1 MTAVIYA
8 RYSSDNQREES
19 IEGQIRECTDYAEK
33 NGITVIKHYIDTT
46 VFAKLPAFKVIFQS
60 ILHVSRPPS
69 TRMGGDAAAWRG
81 ETVENFPLEV
91 LSSANPVLSSADE
104 PVQRG
109 ADEHNQRLCSLQVL
123 LIKTLNRNNS
133 CVYASYQIFV

>member
-1 MTAVIYA
+1 MNHAAAAVDFLIQLY
-8 RYSSDNQREES
+8 
-19 IEGQIRECTDYAEK
+19 
-33 NGITVIKHYIDTT
+33 TT

-69 TRMGGDAAAWRG
+69 TKMGGDAAAWMG
-81 ETVENFPLEV
+81 ETVENFPLE
-91 LSSANPVLSSADE
+91 AFSSADE

>member
-1 MTAVIYA
+1 MEIMLSHLGVGVTYDALDGLNIHA
-8 RYSSDNQREES
+8 Q
-19 IEGQIRECTDYAEK
+19 CL
-33 NGITVIKHYIDTT
+33 HTT

-60 ILHVSRPPS
+60 ILYVSRPPS
-69 TRMGGDAAAWRG
+69 TKMGGDAAAWMG
-81 ETVENFPLEV
+81 ETVENVPLEA

-104 PVQRG
+104 PMQRG

-133 CVYASYQIFV
+133 CVYASYQIFCVILYSFWGMC

>member
-1 MTAVIYA
+1 MAFQMNHAAAAVDFLIQLY
-8 RYSSDNQREES
+8 
-19 IEGQIRECTDYAEK
+19 
-33 NGITVIKHYIDTT
+33 TT

-69 TRMGGDAAAWRG
+69 TRMGGVAAAWMG
-81 ETVENFPLEV
+81 ETVENFPLED

-123 LIKTLNRNNS
+123 LIKTLNQNNS

>member
-1 MTAVIYA
+1 MNHAAAAVDFLIQLY
-8 RYSSDNQREES
+8 
-19 IEGQIRECTDYAEK
+19 
-33 NGITVIKHYIDTT
+33 TT

-69 TRMGGDAAAWRG
+69 TRMGGGTAAWLG
-81 ETVENFPLEV
+81 EKEGNFPLEV
-91 LSSANPVLSSADE
+91 LSSADPVLLSAAE

-109 ADEHNQRLCSLQVL
+109 AVEHNQRLCSLQVL

>member
-1 MTAVIYA
+1 MNHAAAAVDFLIQLY
-8 RYSSDNQREES
+8 
-19 IEGQIRECTDYAEK
+19 
-33 NGITVIKHYIDTT
+33 TT
-46 VFAKLPAFKVIFQS
+46 VFAKLPAFKVIFQL

-69 TRMGGDAAAWRG
+69 TRMDGDTAAWMG
-81 ETVENFPLEV
+81 GAEGNFPLEA
-91 LSSANPVLSSADE
+91 LSSANPVLSSVDE

>member
-1 MTAVIYA
+1 MNHAAAAVDFLIQLY
-8 RYSSDNQREES
+8 
-19 IEGQIRECTDYAEK
+19 
-33 NGITVIKHYIDTT
+33 TT

-69 TRMGGDAAAWRG
+69 TKMGGDAAAWIG
-81 ETVENFPLEV
+81 EMVENFPLEA
-91 LSSANPVLSSADE
+91 LSSAIPVLSLADE

-109 ADEHNQRLCSLQVL
+109 ADEHNQQLCSLQVL

>member
-1 MTAVIYA
+1 MNHAA
-8 RYSSDNQREES
+8 
-19 IEGQIRECTDYAEK
+19 A
-33 NGITVIKHYIDTT
+33 TVDFLVQLYTT

-69 TRMGGDAAAWRG
+69 TKMDGDAAAWMG
-81 ETVENFPLEV
+81 ETVENLSLEA
-91 LSSANPVLSSADE
+91 LSSADPVLSPADE

-109 ADEHNQRLCSLQVL
+109 ADEYNQRLCSLQVL
-123 LIKTLNRNNS
+123 PIKTLSRNNS

>member
-1 MTAVIYA
+1 MNHAAAAVDFLIQLY
-8 RYSSDNQREES
+8 
-19 IEGQIRECTDYAEK
+19 
-33 NGITVIKHYIDTT
+33 TT

-60 ILHVSRPPS
+60 VLHVSRPPS
-69 TRMGGDAAAWRG
+69 TRMGGDAAAWMG
-81 ETVENFPLEV
+81 ETVENFPLEA
-91 LSSANPVLSSADE
+91 LSSANPVLSSVDE